1 MSPLMLRQLWMVVDE
16 AQSSVLLSLDDHTLT
31 KWLIGQFYQ
40 RRSLNPNE
48 SDLLSEYI
56 RNRIPLI
63 REMAQGR

>member
-1 MSPLMLRQLWMVVDE
+1 MSPLMLRHLWMVVDE
-16 AQSSVLLSLDDHTLT
+16 AQSSVLLSLDDHSLT

-40 RRSLNPNE
+40 GRSLSPSE

-56 RNRIPLI
+56 RTRIPLI